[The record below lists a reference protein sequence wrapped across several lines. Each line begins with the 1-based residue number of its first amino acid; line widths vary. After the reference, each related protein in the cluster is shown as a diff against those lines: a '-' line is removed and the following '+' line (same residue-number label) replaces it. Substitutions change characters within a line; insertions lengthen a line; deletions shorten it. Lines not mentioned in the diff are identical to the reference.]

1 MPPRIV
7 SLSPAATEMLALIG
21 AETWM
26 VGRSHECDF
35 PASILTRPVLT
46 RPVLSSPGLALGSA
60 QAASLNSTLDQARL
74 AELRP
79 DLIFTHDLPQA
90 RAAPHLPPPDALAS
104 LPSRPRVITLN
115 ARTVEGVLDDLLT
128 TGRETGREA
137 ESIRAAVELR
147 ERLFRAAEF
156 VNPYADGPVV
166 GFLERTDPLYI
177 AGLWTVQLI
186 ERAGA
191 RHPLNPTTPRPGSG
205 AAAGPQHAEAIAGR
219 SIRVPPEVFAAAQP
233 EFLII
238 CPLGLDLEHARAA
251 ARALA
256 AAPWLADLPAARAGR
271 IALVN
276 GRHMFNRPGPR
287 LADALEWLVSWL
299 HHRPELTP
307 PDFPWERL

>member
-21 AETWM
+21 AEPWM

-46 RPVLSSPGLALGSA
+46 GPGPAWGSA
-60 QAASLNSTLDQARL
+60 EAPSLNSTLDQARL

-79 DLIFTHDLPQA
+79 DLIFTHNLPQA
-90 RAAPHLPPPDALAS
+90 RAGPDLTAPDALDS

-166 GFLERTDPLYI
+166 GFLERTDPLSI

-191 RHPLNPTTPRPGSG
+191 RHPLNPTTPKPGSG

-219 SIRVPPEVFAAAQP
+219 SIRVPPDVFAASRP

-238 CPLGLDLEHARAA
+238 CPLKLDLEHARPA

-256 AAPWLADLPAARAGR
+256 AAPWFADLPAARTGR
-271 IALVN
+271 IAVVN

-287 LADALEWLVSWL
+287 LADALEWLVGWL
-299 HHRPELTP
+299 HHRPELMP
-307 PDFPWERL
+307 PAFPWERL